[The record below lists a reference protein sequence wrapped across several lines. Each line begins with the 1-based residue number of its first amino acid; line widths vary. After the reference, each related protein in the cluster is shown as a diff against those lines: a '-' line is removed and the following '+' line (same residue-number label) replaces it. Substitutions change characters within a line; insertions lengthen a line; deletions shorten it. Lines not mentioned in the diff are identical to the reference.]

1 MKSHS
6 LYAKLTLLLAIV
18 LQAAAVTSCRTEPE
32 MVPSSSVAVGDC
44 QTGRYRG
51 FYLLNE
57 GNMGSNKCTL
67 DYYDYV
73 DGIYYRNI
81 YAERNPS
88 VVMELGDVGN
98 DMAVYRDRL
107 YIVVNCS
114 HKVEVLDARTAVR
127 IGQVDIPNCRFIKF
141 VGDRAYVSSYVG
153 PVEIGANSPKGAIYE
168 VDLASL
174 RVTRTC
180 TVGYQPEQMEIIDG
194 LIYVA
199 NSGGYN
205 PANYDNTVSVV
216 DIASMTQLT
225 QIEVGINLYC
235 IRRDAWGRLWV
246 SSRGNYKNVES
257 CLYLLERHAGDAYYR
272 PVRRYDTA
280 VSAMAIDGADMYYLA
295 DSWSEITMTSTRSYG
310 IMDLRTLQLTGA
322 NFITDG
328 TEASIKQPYGLAVN
342 DDNGDIFV
350 TDAKNYVSSGT
361 LYCFDRYGV
370 KKWSVTTGDIPRV
383 IAFVPR

>member
-1 MKSHS
+1 MKNI
-6 LYAKLTLLLAIV
+6 LRKTVCVI
-18 LQAAAVTSCRTEPE
+18 AAVIVAAVSLSSCRTDPE
-32 MVPSSSVAVGDC
+32 MVPSTSVNVGDR
-44 QTGRYRG
+44 QYGAYRG

-67 DYYDYV
+67 DYYDYE
-73 DGIYYRNI
+73 DGMYYRNI
-81 YAERNPS
+81 YAERNPT

-98 DMAVYRDRL
+98 DMAVYGDRL

-141 VGDRAYVSSYVG
+141 VGDKGYVSSYVG
-153 PVEIGANSPKGAIYE
+153 PVELGAGAPKGAIYE
-168 VDLASL
+168 FDLSTL

-180 TVGYQPEQMEIIDG
+180 TVGYQPEQMEVIDG
-194 LIYVA
+194 QIYVA

-205 PANYDNTVSVV
+205 PADYDDTVSVV

-225 QIEVGINLYC
+225 QIEVGINLYGMK
-235 IRRDAWGRLWV
+235 RDAWGRLWV

-257 CLYLLERHAGDAYYR
+257 CLYLLEKQPGKPYYR

-280 VSAMAIDGADMYYLA
+280 ISAMAVDGADLYYLA
-295 DSWSEITMTSTRSYG
+295 DAWSEITMSSTRSYG
-310 IMDLRTLQLTGA
+310 ILDLRTLSLTGA

-328 TEASIKQPYGLAVN
+328 TEAHIKQPYGLAVN

-361 LYCFDRYGV
+361 LYCFDRYGAR
-370 KKWSVTTGDIPRV
+370 KWSVATGDIPRV

>member
-1 MKSHS
+1 MNTPASRIAS
-6 LYAKLTLLLAIV
+6 LLLAAV
-18 LQAAAVTSCRTEPE
+18 LSTIIFSSCRTEPE
-32 MVPSSSVAVGDC
+32 VVPSSSVNVGDR
-44 QTGRYRG
+44 QLGKYRG

-67 DYYDYV
+67 DYYDYEE
-73 DGIYYRNI
+73 GIYYRNI

-98 DMAVYRDRL
+98 DMAVYDGRL

-141 VGDRAYVSSYVG
+141 VGDKAYVSSYVG

-168 VDLASL
+168 FDLATL

-180 TVGYQPEQMEIIDG
+180 TVGYQPEQMAVVDG
-194 LIYVA
+194 KIYVA

-205 PANYDNTVSVV
+205 PADYDRTVSVV

-225 QIEVGINLYC
+225 QIEVGINLYGVQL
-235 IRRDAWGRLWV
+235 DSWGRMWV
-246 SSRGNYKNVES
+246 SSRGDYKGVES
-257 CLYLLERHAGDAYYR
+257 CLYLLEKQEGDDYYK
-272 PVRRYDTA
+272 PMGKYDTP
-280 VSAMAIDGADMYYLA
+280 VSAMAIDGAELYYLA
-295 DSWSEITMTSTRSYG
+295 DAWSEITMAATHGYG
-310 IMDLRTLQLTGA
+310 ILDLRTLQLTGA

-328 TEASIKQPYGLAVN
+328 TEAAIKQPYGLAVN

-350 TDAKNYVSSGT
+350 MDAKNYVSSGT
-361 LYCFDRYGV
+361 LYCFDHYGV
-370 KKWSVTTGDIPRV
+370 RKWSVTTGDIPRA
-383 IAFVPR
+383 ITFVPR